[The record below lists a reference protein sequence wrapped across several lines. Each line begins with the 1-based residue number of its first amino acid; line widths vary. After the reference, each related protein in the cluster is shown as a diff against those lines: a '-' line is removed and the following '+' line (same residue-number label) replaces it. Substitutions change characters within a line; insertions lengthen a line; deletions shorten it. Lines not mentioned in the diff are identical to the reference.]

1 MLLAICVA
9 VSAGAASSAWAA
21 AGAVASGSTASAGAR
36 RHDRTGTH
44 DRTRERKARPCV
56 VAVQPIAGNA
66 GTTVRGTVTR
76 IVRLH
81 GYHTLTTLPAY
92 EGTGQY
98 PGLARENNVRAFVT
112 ADLEERGS
120 RRALTF
126 LVWSGSTGSV
136 VGRWSVAAPGPGLL
150 AAIDAGFWRNLGPAL
165 VRAKAPPSSELDE
178 APPVRIDAVSE
189 DDAIPVAR
197 RN

>member
-1 MLLAICVA
+1 MLLAVCVA
-9 VSAGAASSAWAA
+9 VSAGAASSALAA
-21 AGAVASGSTASAGAR
+21 AG
-36 RHDRTGTH
+36 RHDHSGTH

>member
-1 MLLAICVA
+1 MRRNVLLAVFVAATAGA
-9 VSAGAASSAWAA
+9 VSAAA
-21 AGAVASGSTASAGAR
+21 AEAGAPGSTSSGEAR
-36 RHDRTGTH
+36 RHSRLGT
-44 DRTRERKARPCV
+44 RARKARPCV
-56 VAVQPIAGNA
+56 VAVQPIAGTA

-81 GYHTLTTLPAY
+81 GYHTLTSLPAY

-120 RRALTF
+120 HRALTF